1 MRCLR
6 LTGLCRLAISA
17 VLIAITAPALSQP
30 ADSTPPE
37 SAPAQP
43 APGADDAPASD
54 LPPPPPPAPLVN
66 APPPNLGPGAR
77 QAWDA
82 GRLLDEGQLS
92 GAEAKA
98 ASAITTSDGKA
109 AGYTV
114 VARIRVRQGRLLDA
128 LAQLE
133 LAASAD
139 AAYSPA
145 RLLQVRVLEALG
157 RGREAPGV
165 IEPVLQKNK
174 DSLGLRIALAEAWLA
189 AGRPTDAMDEARA
202 ALKRSETSVTAM
214 KLLAR
219 AYLSTGNDAAGEAIL
234 GRAMEIEKDAET
246 YMLRGRV
253 ALLRNEIVEAR
264 AWFEKAAETDGQNV
278 EVLTN
283 LGWAYLKVRNFTAAR
298 DVLTKAV
305 QLAPAYAAAWLDLGS
320 AHRGDKDF
328 GEAERSWKKTLE
340 LDPKMAD
347 AWFDLGVLYLENP
360 LEGRDRESQLRDAI
374 EAFNKYK
381 LGRPPTSDDMAEVDK
396 YIGEAKVLIEQEVQR
411 KEEALKQPAPEPEPA
426 PAPEGTDDEGSGDE
440 GSGDEGT
447 PDEGTGGDESGGD
460 ESGGEGTP

>member
-1 MRCLR
+1 MRLIFAMV
-6 LTGLCRLAISA
+6 LGVSTASVALAPPTWA
-17 VLIAITAPALSQP
+17 QTAPAP
-30 ADSTPPE
+30 AEPV
-37 SAPAQP
+37 A
-43 APGADDAPASD
+43 DAPASEEPPGD
-54 LPPPPPPAPLVN
+54 VPPPPPPAPLVN
-66 APPPNLGPGAR
+66 ALPPNLGPGER
-77 QAWDA
+77 QAWEA
-82 GRLLDEGQLS
+82 GRLVDEGQLS

-98 ASAITTSDGKA
+98 ASAIASADGKA
-109 AGYTV
+109 AGRTV
-114 VARIRVRQGRLLDA
+114 IARIRVRQGRLLDA
-128 LAQLE
+128 LSELAQ
-133 LAASAD
+133 AASAD
-139 AAYSPA
+139 PPYSPA
-145 RLLQVRVLEALG
+145 RLLEVRILEALG

-165 IEPVLQKNK
+165 IEPLLQKHP

-219 AYLSTGNDAAGEAIL
+219 AYLATGNDAAGEAIL
-234 GRAMEIEKDAET
+234 GRAMEIEKDAES

-253 ALLRNEIVEAR
+253 ALLRDEIVEAR

-278 EVLTN
+278 EVLAN
-283 LGWAYLKVRNFTAAR
+283 LGWAYLKVRNFSAAR
-298 DVLTKAV
+298 DVLSKAV

-320 AHRGDKDF
+320 AYRGDKDF

-360 LEGRDRESQLRDAI
+360 LEGRDRESQLKGAI

-381 LGRPPTSDDMAEVDK
+381 LGRPPTSADMAEVDK

-411 KEEALKQPAPEPEPA
+411 KQDALKQPEPA
-426 PAPEGTDDEGSGDE
+426 PELAPEGSGDP
-440 GSGDEGT
+440 GSGDDGGADDGT
-447 PDEGTGGDESGGD
+447 GDESGGD
-460 ESGGEGTP
+460 DAP